1 MATLHIVN
9 KAAALA
15 SCVPLAAENDAMLL
29 IEDGVYAA
37 RHHPHVPGPCYVL
50 DSDLAAR
57 GLSERVD
64 ARFEVIS
71 YAGFVD
77 LVERHQPIV
86 TWSR

>member
-15 SCVPLAAENDAMLL
+15 DCLPLLTGADALLL

-37 RHHPHVPGPCYVL
+37 RTGIEAPCPCNAL
-50 DSDLAAR
+50 DDDLQAR
-57 GLSERVD
+57 GLNGRIG
-64 ARFEVIS
+64 AGIEVVS
-71 YAGFVD
+71 FDGFVE
-77 LVERHQPIV
+77 LVERHQPVV

>member
-9 KAAALA
+9 KADALPD
-15 SCVPLAAENDAMLL
+15 CLPLVADGDALLL

-37 RHHPHVPGPCYVL
+37 CTDIDAGAPCHAL
-50 DSDLAAR
+50 AEDLEAR
-57 GLSERVD
+57 GIAGRIRHSIEVLSWD
-64 ARFEVIS
+64 
-71 YAGFVD
+71 GFVE